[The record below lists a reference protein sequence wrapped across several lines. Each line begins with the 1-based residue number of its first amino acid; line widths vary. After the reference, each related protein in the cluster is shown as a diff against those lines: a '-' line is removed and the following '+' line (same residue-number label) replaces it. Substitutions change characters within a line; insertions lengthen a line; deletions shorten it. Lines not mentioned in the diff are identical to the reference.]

1 MSYRPTEPYC
11 TPVELFNPAYDVI
24 KGVNKKVYPENG
36 ELIFCS
42 FKTYGGTESNVNDQ
56 LTVVDTANIETWYR
70 PDITSASLIKL
81 GNKRYEV
88 IGEPE
93 NIEQRNQFLKFKVR
107 GIKGGA

>member
-11 TPVELFNPAYDVI
+11 TPVELFNPTYEVI

-42 FKTYGGTESNVNDQ
+42 FKTYGGTETTVNDQ

-70 PDITSASLIKL
+70 PDITSASQIRLN
-81 GNKRYEV
+81 GKRYEV

-107 GIKGGA
+107 GIKGGT

>member
-1 MSYRPTEPYC
+1 MSYRPAEPYC
-11 TPVELFNPAYDVI
+11 TPVELFNPTYEVI
-24 KGVNKKVYPENG
+24 KGVNKKVYPEKG

-70 PDITSASLIKL
+70 PDITSASQIRLN
-81 GNKRYEV
+81 GKRYEV

-107 GIKGGA
+107 GIKGGT

>member
-11 TPVELFNPAYDVI
+11 TPVELFNPTYEMI

-70 PDITSASLIKL
+70 PDITSASQIRLN
-81 GNKRYEV
+81 GKRYEV

-107 GIKGGA
+107 GIKGGT

>member
-11 TPVELFNPAYDVI
+11 TPVELFNPTYEVI

-81 GNKRYEV
+81 GNKQYEV

-107 GIKGGA
+107 GIKGGT